1 MDYYSPFS
9 LSLVPMERLL
19 LINITKDPDEV
30 YTGFEPQAY
39 DDPATGR
46 GLIVIAYLHDGRID
60 VYHQPGVN
68 LSGKNF
74 DIVGQGLREQAERP
88 MAGARFDISPTGLDL
103 DIAFD
108 DLLGRPIR
116 LRIREERDKP
126 THPFAILAP
135 MGNSAEHP
143 PALPLYFLY
152 DFYFVRR
159 ARTELRISV
168 GGRDHKPDS
177 IPMLLD
183 GARVHFLRY
192 AAAPFIVD
200 WNAAHDGELAPLSF
214 ADGDRRAIDG
224 PVTHELALID
234 GRPALAA
241 MAISDGRRALRVAFH
256 PPFPDVTALPDGA
269 GVAGTFAVEAG
280 AGGAVTGTY
289 HTGRAGDQVD
299 ITLQPSGGWRPGP
312 VQWGARLIFAL
323 VPLFRKWPQTYV
335 WRGRV
340 DLSGERP
347 RLRSRWE
354 RSAAAGQGAIRLF
367 GQE

>member
-1 MDYYSPFS
+1 MNYYSPFS
-9 LSLVPMERLL
+9 LSLVPMARLL
-19 LINITKDPDEV
+19 LINLTNDPDEV

-39 DDPATGR
+39 DDPTTGR

-60 VYHQPGVN
+60 VYHQPGVD

-74 DIVGQGLREQAERP
+74 DIVGQGLRERAERP
-88 MAGARFDISPTGLDL
+88 MVGARFDISPTGLDL

-116 LRIREERDKP
+116 LRIRETGRKP

-135 MGNSAEHP
+135 MGNSAERP

-159 ARTELRISV
+159 ARTELQISV

-200 WNAAHDGELAPLSF
+200 WNTAHDGELTPLPL
-214 ADGDRRAIDG
+214 ADVDRRTIHG
-224 PVTHELALID
+224 PVTHELSFVD
-234 GRPALAA
+234 GRPTLAA
-241 MAISDGRRALRVAFH
+241 MSISDGRSGLRLAFD
-256 PPFPDVTALPDGA
+256 PAFPDITALPDGA
-269 GVAGTFAVEAG
+269 DVAGTFAVEAG

-289 HTGRAGDQVD
+289 HAGRAGDQVD
-299 ITLQPSGGWRPGP
+299 ITLHPSGGWRPGP

-347 RLRSRWE
+347 RLTSAWE
-354 RSAAAGQGAIRLF
+354 RSVAAGQGAIKLF
-367 GQE
+367 EQQ